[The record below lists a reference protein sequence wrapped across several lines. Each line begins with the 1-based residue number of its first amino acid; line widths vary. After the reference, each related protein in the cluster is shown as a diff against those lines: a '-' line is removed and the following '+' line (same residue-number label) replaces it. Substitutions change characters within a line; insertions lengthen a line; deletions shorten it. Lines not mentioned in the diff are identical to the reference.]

1 MTCCKCWSFLL
12 YFYRHFIKLLIKD
25 TTFVHR
31 SVKLLSNL
39 RIPVY
44 LGWFCSFLYC
54 TGFIIIRLH
63 GTYPKEKR
71 GECATRWS
79 IMSQRWFLSVYSHE
93 TELRDPK
100 WIGIRRSEAALS
112 IFLQRHLITGAQS
125 RSSGLH
131 RMCIICLLL
140 PSHISFPSSLPPSL
154 ILPPLSFFFSFP
166 TLAFLA
172 SNCRF
177 FLVFAT
183 ELASSTLEL
192 SN

>member
-1 MTCCKCWSFLL
+1 MFFFVL
-12 YFYRHFIKLLIKD
+12 YWVYNHTSPWHVPERKTRRMRHTLIHHV
-25 TTFVHR
+25 TTMIPLR
-31 SVKLLSNL
+31 LLS
-39 RIPVY
+39 
-44 LGWFCSFLYC
+44 
-54 TGFIIIRLH
+54 
-63 GTYPKEKR
+63 
-71 GECATRWS
+71 
-79 IMSQRWFLSVYSHE
+79 
-93 TELRDPK
+93 RDGIARPK

-140 PSHISFPSSLPPSL
+140 PSHISFPFSLPPSL
-154 ILPPLSFFFSFP
+154 ILPPLSFFFFFSFP